1 MIALP
6 WAAMT
11 GRLLILTTAIALGAA
26 APAAA
31 APSVTLDVEPVAG
44 VRFGERIGLDGAA
57 RDGTTPLAGRQ
68 VRLEVRRFPYAG
80 AWRQRGTRTTD
91 AQGAFSFSPKLDR
104 NHEARVRL
112 VGLPPGPGEYALP
125 EGDTLSVV
133 RDVYVLPAFT
143 LDFEEVRRRV
153 IRITQVYSVPKDV
166 KLTKRT
172 RFYVGPCRLR
182 KGSCTAERA
191 PFAAAAETKKLRRG
205 RYRARATVRIPRRFN
220 GRFQYVSCFPY
231 SPGSGMGDPELRCPK
246 RSARVR

>member
-1 MIALP
+1 
-6 WAAMT
+6 MT

-31 APSVTLDVEPVAG
+31 VPSVTLDVEPLAG

-57 RDGTTPLAGRQ
+57 KDGTAPLAGRE

-80 AWRQRGTRTTD
+80 AWKQRGTRTTD

-104 NHEARVRL
+104 NHEVRVRL
-112 VGLPPGPGEYALP
+112 VGRGVLPGGGEYALP

-133 RDVYVLPAFT
+133 RDVFVLPAFT

-166 KLTKRT
+166 KLTKPT

-191 PFAAAAETKKLRRG
+191 PFAAAAETKELRTG
-205 RYRARATVRIPRRFN
+205 RYRARATVKIPRRFD

-231 SPGSGMGDPELRCPK
+231 SPGSGMGDPDLRCPK